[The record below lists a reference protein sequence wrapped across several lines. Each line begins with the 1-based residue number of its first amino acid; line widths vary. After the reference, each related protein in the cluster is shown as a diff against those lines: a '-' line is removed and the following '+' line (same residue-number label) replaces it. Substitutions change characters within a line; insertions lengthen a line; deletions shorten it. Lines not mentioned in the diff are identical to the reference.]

1 MRAASIVSLAL
12 LLSGCSSPPET
23 PVRPEEPAPPALRAD
38 GGMPKTGPGAR
49 YNACERIW
57 CLKHEGNFALSHFFP
72 SHDGWTIHDEALGDV
87 FVPRGWDKGP
97 GFPEAGRATLNFC
110 GAHVHPW
117 TLGSG
122 GALKKTGFNLR
133 LGYTRAHFGKYGT
146 RFEPCCVS
154 GQAWAFLHS
163 AAPRQFRF
171 ADLELYR
178 DGTATGWQAPAL
190 GR

>member
-1 MRAASIVSLAL
+1 MRAALPLTLVMLAT
-12 LLSGCSSPPET
+12 GCAAPE
-23 PVRPEEPAPPALRAD
+23 PPAPPPEPPTPAARPD
-38 GGMPKTGPGAR
+38 GGMPATGPGGR

-57 CLKHEGNFALSHFFP
+57 CLKHEANFALDHFLR

-87 FVPRGWDKGP
+87 FVPRGWDRGP
-97 GFPEAGRATLNFC
+97 GFPEAGKAALNLC

-117 TLGSG
+117 TLGAG
-122 GALKKTGFNLR
+122 GAFKKTGFNLR
-133 LGYTRAHFGKYGT
+133 LDYSRAHFGKFGT

-178 DGTATGWQAPAL
+178 SGTATGWQRPPAS
-190 GR
+190 R